1 MANLIMMAT
10 AFCPAHITGFFKAE
24 LNKKDS
30 KQLGSLGAGFSIQKG
45 VKTTVTIR
53 NKTKHDISNFTIKV
67 NGFESG
73 DMKVSELVLSKFSTK
88 NKYLNVTH
96 EIDVPVGYGFGS
108 SAAVALSLAIA
119 LNDAL
124 DCKLSKIQVAQIA
137 HDVEIECKTGLG
149 DVLASYYGGFE
160 IRDKPGAPGIGH
172 VQKITLNKISII
184 MICFSPISTSK
195 FIKEKLPQING
206 LGGKMVNKL
215 LESKNYEHFQ
225 EMSLEF
231 AKYVNV
237 MTPRMNKVVD
247 ELSQNNIKCGI
258 ALFGETIFSMIPK
271 ENENKV
277 LKILEKFSDGII
289 IKSELDDTGARVLN
303 N

>member
-1 MANLIMMAT
+1 MMAT